1 MHSICDPAKLPA
13 RCHRPA
19 SLTTSTALPV
29 LYRRWYRRVGIVFWP
44 RSKRLLNT
52 VAADCS
58 CQVLRLLAMLNPEE
72 GQGGGEVPQDQP
84 AHQALDHL
92 LKLARQEEAE
102 PGEAEEYEGYSSG
115 DYEMGMLVESAHR
128 RQEDR
133 EGRRHWGPEPEATPA
148 ELAAAIVHY
157 LSESGARTAY
167 VYVWNTAVMLQLA
180 TQLGSADL
188 ASNLLKAAQG
198 RATKLSCGG
207 LSLTRQLTLASLP
220 SGTPL

>member
-1 MHSICDPAKLPA
+1 M
-13 RCHRPA
+13 
-19 SLTTSTALPV
+19 
-29 LYRRWYRRVGIVFWP
+29 
-44 RSKRLLNT
+44 
-52 VAADCS
+52 
-58 CQVLRLLAMLNPEE
+58 QNPEE
-72 GQGGGEVPQDQP
+72 GQGGGEVTQDQP

-157 LSESGARTAY
+157 LSGAGGGA
-167 VYVWNTAVMLQLA
+167 
-180 TQLGSADL
+180 AD
-188 ASNLLKAAQG
+188 A
-198 RATKLSCGG
+198 R
-207 LSLTRQLTLASLP
+207 
-220 SGTPL
+220 